1 MRSMDETQNRTSRQC
16 DTETNILSRIV
27 DAMLAVQTDLQ
38 DATVEEWT
46 RTLVASCRQRKGSA
60 SDQHASMTS
69 TC

>member
-1 MRSMDETQNRTSRQC
+1 MDKTRTRQC
-16 DTETNILSRIV
+16 DTETKILSRIV

-46 RTLVASCRQRKGSA
+46 RTVVASCRRRKRLGADQQGSMA
-60 SDQHASMTS
+60 S